1 MTDAPAEPG
10 PAVTPVT
17 WTAFTQTPERAR
29 AEALGEAI
37 EGLLAPEALGVLE
50 VEDGTGT
57 WEVGVYF
64 DQQPD
69 IAVLSLLAAV
79 HGVPD
84 FVISELPPTDW
95 VAKVRRD
102 LKPIHAGRFWV
113 HGSHDAGSAPAGTV
127 PLLIEAAVAFGTG
140 HHGTT
145 QGCLIALDRLV
156 AEGLRPT
163 RVADIGCGTAV
174 LAMAAASVTG
184 AEVVASDVD
193 PVAVDVAV
201 ANLAANGMA
210 SRVACVVAEGF
221 DNPALQGAP
230 FDLILANILKGPLIA
245 LAPEMA
251 ARIVSGGHLI
261 LSGILNEQAQDVRDV
276 YRQSGFNEV
285 ESLRIGDWTTLILRK
300 TGP

>member
-1 MTDAPAEPG
+1 MTPA
-10 PAVTPVT
+10 T
-17 WTAFTQTPERAR
+17 WTAFAQTPERAR
-29 AEALGEAI
+29 AEALGAAI
-37 EGLLAPEALGVLE
+37 EDILAPEALGVLE

-64 DQQPD
+64 DAPPD

-113 HGSHDAGSAPAGTV
+113 HGGHDAGTAPPGTV

-145 QGCLIALDRLV
+145 QGCLFALDRLV
-156 AEGLRPT
+156 TGGLRPD
-163 RVADIGCGTAV
+163 RAADIGCGTAV
-174 LAMAAASVTG
+174 LAMAVAAVTE
-184 AEVVASDVD
+184 AAVVASDVD
-193 PVAVDVAV
+193 PVAVEVAQ
-201 ANLAANGMA
+201 ANLAANGIA
-210 SRVACVVAEGF
+210 GRVDCVVAEGF
-221 DNPALQGAP
+221 AHPSLMAAP
-230 FDLILANILKGPLIA
+230 FDLVLANILKGPLIA

-261 LSGILNEQAQDVRDV
+261 LSGILNEQAAEVAEV
-276 YRQSGFNEV
+276 YRRSGFNDV
-285 ESLRIGDWTTLILRK
+285 DSLCIGDWTTLILQRR
-300 TGP
+300 PPQASP

>member
-1 MTDAPAEPG
+1 MSTT
-10 PAVTPVT
+10 VTPAT
-17 WTAFTQTPERAR
+17 WTAFAQTPERAR
-29 AEALGEAI
+29 AEALGAAI
-37 EGLLAPEALGVLE
+37 EEVLAPEALGVLE

-64 DQQPD
+64 DEQPD
-69 IAVLSLLAAV
+69 VALLSLLAAV

-113 HGSHDAGSAPAGTV
+113 HGSHDAGTAPAGTV

-156 AEGLRPT
+156 TSGLRPL

-174 LAMAAASVTG
+174 LAMAAATVTD
-184 AEVVASDVD
+184 AEVLASDVD
-193 PVAVDVAV
+193 PVAVDVAR

-210 SRVACVVAEGF
+210 DRVACVVAEGF
-221 DNPALQGAP
+221 GHPDLTAAP
-230 FDLILANILKGPLIA
+230 FDLVLANILKGPLIA

-251 ARIVSGGHLI
+251 ERIVSGGHLI
-261 LSGILNEQAQDVRDV
+261 LSGILNEQSADVGEV
-276 YRQSGFNEV
+276 YRKSGFNEV
-285 ESLRIGDWTTLILRK
+285 ACLRIGDWTTLTLRR
-300 TGP
+300 GAA